1 MRSFFV
7 HFGITLGL
15 LLNLG
20 CTIEANLRQ
29 LSLKTTTSPSTE
41 ILDPANFHKFGW
53 VKYREDFI
61 NTDHADGQI
70 TDTARTTDGKIVAV
84 GFSPSVAFIVRYQ
97 ADGTIDSSFGEK
109 NGVTTFDIPE
119 STQIFVNIKPDGKI
133 VVITAKESNSQN
145 TLHQFTESG
154 LPDLTFGYNG
164 TAFIDNSDDKQI
176 KSTVIQSDGRVV
188 IAGVINSEYVIQ
200 RINLDGT
207 YDSSFNNGTGKLVL
221 SYNFAGNTP
230 IRIKRGNGALYI
242 AGYQWTGGEFSA
254 CVAKISSDG
263 VLDTSFG
270 GGDGAITFLTPGILS
285 TAYDVEVDSDGKIIM
300 AGNFDEYASDVPFLY
315 RFNSDGTPDTSFSG
329 DGYAPITTGAVVKSH
344 RIHILSN
351 GKIDLIGTMS
361 GDIFRARFNSDGS
374 IDSGFHVSGYKLQSV
389 GLTVSD
395 SIASTYLLPDD
406 GVLIIGG
413 GTDAHSI
420 WVSFNVK
427 STMTAGFDVTYGSSG
442 TLRTYFSNIQ
452 EYIFSSQLSS
462 DGKIIS
468 LLSVRDDD
476 DTIYKL
482 IRHNPKGILDSSF
495 GVGGVAEL
503 TTDNEITD
511 IINLYQTTDG
521 KLLVHF
527 HSNDG
532 FTSYPVLQRYLTSG
546 SVDTSFG
553 VNGELKLN
561 ALSELYFDQLQL
573 LPDGSFYIAGELTIA
588 SDVHVVIA
596 KFLSSGNLD
605 LSFGGGDG
613 YWLSNMADNLS
624 YVKGLHVTEDSIYV
638 SLNADVSGNM
648 AIAAIKLDL
657 NGVPDPGF
665 GTGGI
670 LKFNPVAGKN
680 YNSKANL
687 VDENNRLVVL
697 AETDA
702 FGPTQY
708 AAFRF
713 DDAGNLDSSFGTAGV
728 TLIDNLPA
736 GYDAFLAN
744 KITLTSDGKIL
755 IVGRL
760 KKETWLSELVFLRLN
775 ADGTRDTSFGNSN
788 NVVSHPYFELSNYGT
803 LLMKNDGSFLYTTN
817 LGEDGLIM
825 SFNADGSFNK

>member
-1 MRSFFV
+1 M
-7 HFGITLGL
+7 
-15 LLNLG
+15 G
-20 CTIEANLRQ
+20 CTIEAKLHQ
-29 LSLKTTTSPSTE
+29 LSLKTTTSPSTD
-41 ILDPANFHKFGW
+41 ILNPASFHKFGW
-53 VKYREDFI
+53 IKYREDFI

-97 ADGTIDSSFGEK
+97 DDGTIDTSFGEK

-119 STQIFVNIKPDGKI
+119 STQIFVNVKPDGKI

-188 IAGVINSEYVIQ
+188 VAGTINSEYIIQ

-207 YDSSFNNGTGKLVL
+207 YDSSFNNGTGKLIL
-221 SYNFAGNTP
+221 SYATAGNSP
-230 IRIKRGNGALYI
+230 LRIKQRNDSLYL

-254 CVAKISSDG
+254 CIAKISSDG
-263 VLDTSFG
+263 VSDTSFG
-270 GGDGAITFLTPGILS
+270 GGDGAITFQTPGILS
-285 TAYDVEVDSDGKIIM
+285 TAYDVEIDNNGKIIM
-300 AGNFDEYASDVPFLY
+300 AGIFDEYASDIPFLY

-329 DGYAPITTGAVVKSH
+329 DGYAPLTTGAVVKGH

-361 GDIFRARFNSDGS
+361 GDVFRARFNSDGS
-374 IDSGFHVSGYKLQSV
+374 IDSGYHVSGYKLQSV
-389 GLTVSD
+389 GLAVSD

-406 GVLIIGG
+406 SVIIIGG
-413 GTDAHSI
+413 GTDTNSI
-420 WVSFNVK
+420 WVSFNLK
-427 STMTAGFDVTYGSSG
+427 STVTAGFDVAYGSTG
-442 TLRTYFSNIQ
+442 TLKTYFANIR
-452 EYIFSSQLSS
+452 EYIFSTLVSS
-462 DGKIIS
+462 DGKIVS
-468 LLSVRDDD
+468 LLSVRNDD
-476 DTIYKL
+476 DTTYK
-482 IRHNPKGILDSSF
+482 IVQHNPDGSLDSSF
-495 GVGGVAEL
+495 GVGGTAVL
-503 TTDNEITD
+503 TTDNEIMD
-511 IINLYQTTDG
+511 IIKIYQTEDK

-532 FTSYPVLQRYLTSG
+532 VSDYPVLQRYLPSG

-553 VNGELKLN
+553 VNGELKLD
-561 ALSELYFDQLQL
+561 ALSALYFDQMRL
-573 LPDGSFYIAGELTIA
+573 LADGGFYIAGEMTVA
-588 SDVHVVIA
+588 SDVHVVVA
-596 KFLSSGNLD
+596 KFLPSGSLD

-624 YVKGLHVTEDSIYV
+624 YVKGLHITEDSIYV

-657 NGVPDPGF
+657 QGVPDPSF
-665 GTGGI
+665 GSSGI
-670 LKFNPVAGKN
+670 LKFNPVAGKS

-687 VDENNRLVVL
+687 VDESNRLVVL

-702 FGPTQY
+702 FGPSQY

-713 DDAGNLDSSFGTAGV
+713 DEAGNLDSSFGTAGV

-755 IVGRL
+755 MVGRL

-803 LLMKNDGSFLYTTN
+803 LLMKNDGSFLYTTD

-825 SFNADGSFNK
+825 SFKADGCFNK